1 MVRNKSGLII
11 WLARALMFAGI
22 LLLVAPNLLF
32 EASTKQ
38 FDQHFYSGMIGML
51 LIFVGVTIIKV
62 NRQNSEKE

>member
-1 MVRNKSGLII
+1 
-11 WLARALMFAGI
+11 MFAGI

-51 LIFVGVTIIKV
+51 LIFVGVTVLKV
-62 NRQNSEKE
+62 NRQYSEKE